1 MIFPEPI
8 FGIAADLRRRI
19 PEQMAALEPALEGFT
34 VLACTGSHAL
44 LSLAVMAYPRIDLW
58 ADSIE
63 ALLGLPIPEQGPVLL
78 ACNDDL
84 PDGSI
89 LELIM
94 QLRRARAG
102 RPLLVMAVLDANT
115 DPLRLKGLAAEG
127 VQGLCCSQ
135 AVGNGQL
142 LSALSAVLHG
152 GSFVDAGFA
161 IQLREPN
168 HSGSRFGS
176 PSCLSRRER
185 AVLERTSKGYNS
197 DEIAA
202 QMALR
207 PDTIRRYQSEAYQKI
222 GVRDRTQAV
231 LWCMAHGL
239 VTQRELQQVFR

>member
-1 MIFPEPI
+1 
-8 FGIAADLRRRI
+8 
-19 PEQMAALEPALEGFT
+19 MAALAPALEGFT

-44 LSLAVMAYPRIDLW
+44 LSLAVVAYPRIDLW

-63 ALLGLPIPEQGPVLL
+63 ALMALPVPDQGPVLL
-78 ACNDDL
+78 ACTDDL
-84 PDGSI
+84 PDGSV

-94 QLRRARAG
+94 QLRRSLAG
-102 RPLLVMAVLDANT
+102 RPLLVLAVLDAST
-115 DPLRLKGLAAEG
+115 DPLRLKALAEEG
-127 VQGLCCSQ
+127 VQGLCCSN

-161 IQLREPN
+161 LQLRQPS

-185 AVLERTSKGYNS
+185 AVLEYTSKGYNTE
-197 DEIAA
+197 EIAA
-202 QMALR
+202 HMALR
-207 PDTIRRYQSEAYQKI
+207 PDTVRRYLSEAYQKI

-231 LWCMAHGL
+231 LWCFFHGL
-239 VTQRELQQVFR
+239 VTQRELQHVFR